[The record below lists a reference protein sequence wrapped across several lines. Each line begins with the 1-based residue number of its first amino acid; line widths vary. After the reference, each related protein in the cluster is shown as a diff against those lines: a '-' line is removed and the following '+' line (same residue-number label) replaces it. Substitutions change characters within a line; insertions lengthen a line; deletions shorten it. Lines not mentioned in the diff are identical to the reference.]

1 VNAFPLDGRQTII
14 LAILVLFLG
23 KFLISKSTFLRSYNI
38 PEPVVGGLIAS
49 LVFGLLYAVF
59 GLQFD
64 FALGVR
70 DELLIAFFTT
80 IGLSSRFE
88 TLLKGGAQLGIL
100 LVLAAFY
107 LAIQNGT
114 GVAVATLAGFEKLVG
129 VIGGSVSLSGG
140 HGTAIAWTPIFRDEY
155 GIALAGEIG
164 IACATFGLILGG
176 LLGGPLA
183 RFLVQRHGLESD
195 SDAVQTIGT
204 EHDGEMIP
212 IDYQRMLRTILAIFV
227 TVGIGIHIDLG
238 LDHLGVQLPTFVS
251 CLFAGILV
259 TNLVPLMLPKINMPK
274 PEHSRSLALI
284 SDLSLGLFLAIS
296 LMSLQLWTLADLGF
310 AILLMLV
317 AQVVIVLLWA
327 GIVVFR
333 AMGATYDAAVM
344 SSGYVPGERDRDST
358 LRRLARL
365 NRRRVALRRYLCERK
380 SRSADIISDQC
391 LTPGGKQ
398 NNMSHSRASGN
409 LVIMTFHSCGDSRL
423 RGMTLLLE
431 DDIGARIRP

>member
-1 VNAFPLDGRQTII
+1 MESLVLDGRQTIV

-23 KFLISKSTFLRSYNI
+23 KFLIGKIAFLRNYNI

-49 LVFGLLYAVF
+49 LVFGLVYALF

-64 FALGVR
+64 FALDVR

-100 LVLAAFY
+100 LMLAAFY
-107 LAIQNGT
+107 LGIQNGT
-114 GVAVATLAGFEKLVG
+114 GVAVATLAGFDQLVG

-140 HGTAIAWTPIFRDEY
+140 HGTAIAWTPIFRDEH

-183 RFLVQRHGLESD
+183 RFLVQRHKLESD
-195 SDAVQTIGT
+195 SDALQTVGT
-204 EHDGEMIP
+204 EYDEEMIP
-212 IDYQRMLRTILAIFV
+212 IDYQRMLRAIFV
-227 TVGIGIHIDLG
+227 IFATIGIGIHIDLG
-238 LDHLGVQLPTFVS
+238 LDKLGVQLPTFVS

-259 TNLVPLMLPKINMPK
+259 INLVPLMLPKIKMPK
-274 PEHSRSLALI
+274 PEQSRSLALI
-284 SDLSLGLFLAIS
+284 SELSLGLFLAIS

-333 AMGATYDAAVM
+333 AMGSTYDAAVM
-344 SSGYVPGERDRDST
+344 SSGYVG
-358 LRRLARL
+358 LAL
-365 NRRRVALRRYLCERK
+365 GATPTAIANMTAVTKLYGP
-380 SRSADIISDQC
+380 SPRSFIVVP
-391 LTPGGKQ
+391 L
-398 NNMSHSRASGN
+398 
-409 LVIMTFHSCGDSRL
+409 
-423 RGMTLLLE
+423 
-431 DDIGARIRP
+431 IGAFFIDLANAIVIQLYVGWFG